1 MRPSYLGRE
10 SQTTFKIKSIMYMWS
25 QNLSKHAK
33 RLNINGFKFK
43 FPSELAVSGGTVPL
57 TYMDDDLKSWKMD
70 QW

>member
-1 MRPSYLGRE
+1 
-10 SQTTFKIKSIMYMWS
+10 MWS